1 MEVKGWFLRA
11 SIRLRFFSFLQNC
24 PEGFNMLNKKI
35 LLEAYVILG
44 RVFLIH
50 FDKILKDKV
59 VFFIGPRLAG
69 ILL

>member
-1 MEVKGWFLRA
+1 
-11 SIRLRFFSFLQNC
+11 
-24 PEGFNMLNKKI
+24 MLNKKI

-59 VFFIGPRLAG
+59 MFFIGPRLAG